1 MNKAM
6 ATKTKNEKVIQSFG
20 TIIKMPIGLKES
32 VCLES
37 CRMLNSILA
46 DTMTL
51 RDMYK
56 KHHWQVQGP
65 TFYELH
71 LLFDKHFNEQAELV
85 DEIAERIQMLGGIS
99 IAMAQDV
106 AELSAIPRAPSG
118 REAPD
123 KQLARLLDAHE
134 IVLKKIR
141 AAICKTDE
149 LGDDGTNDLLMSD
162 VLRTNEMQVWF
173 ISSTHTKQ

>member
-1 MNKAM
+1 M
-6 ATKTKNEKVIQSFG
+6 ATKTKMEKVTQQFG
-20 TIIKMPIGLKES
+20 TVIKMPIGLKES

-56 KHHWQVQGP
+56 KHHWQVKSA
-65 TFYELH
+65 TFYQLH

-85 DEIAERIQMLGGIS
+85 DEIAERIQMLGGLA
-99 IAMAQDV
+99 IAMAPDV
-106 AELSAIPRAPSG
+106 AELSTIPRAPKG
-118 REAPD
+118 REEAD
-123 KQLARLLDAHE
+123 AQITRLLAAHE
-134 IVLKKIR
+134 ITLKKIR

-149 LGDDGTNDLLMSD
+149 LGDDGSNDLLMSD

-173 ISSTHTKQ
+173 LASSIN